1 MAVIQSPPGFIVRTE
16 AQKAAW
22 DNGFRLER
30 GVRDGWIGYGST
42 TAPGE
47 VEAAAGGDT
56 GPWYLALTHP
66 GVAAEFFPPDAPN
79 TLGRR
84 AWEFETTAGLHEAV
98 DRAYRLGISL
108 PDGPLLDFEAR
119 TRGLPRATEA
129 ERLVVQRIGQDVF
142 RDALMQYWGGRC
154 PMTGISDPDLL
165 RASHI
170 VAWAECDDDAH
181 RLDVHNGLL
190 LSALWDAAFD
200 RGLISFDDDGGVLA
214 SPRLSQEGREALG
227 LEVVLFIPGLTDSH
241 LANLRRHR
249 ERFGPFQPS

>member
-1 MAVIQSPPGFIVRTE
+1 MLMIQSPPSFVIRTE

-30 GVRDGWIGYGST
+30 GVRDGWIGYAST

-47 VEAAAGGDT
+47 VWIAAASDT

-66 GVAAEFFPPDAPN
+66 GVAAELFEPDAPAA
-79 TLGRR
+79 TGRP
-84 AWEFETTAGLHEAV
+84 AWQFETTAELHEAV

-108 PDGPLLDFEAR
+108 PDAPLLDFEAR
-119 TRGLPRATEA
+119 TRGLPRTTET

-154 PMTGISDPDLL
+154 PMTGIADPDLL

-200 RGLISFDDDGGVLA
+200 RGLVSFDDDGGVLA
-214 SPRLSQEGREALG
+214 SPRLSEEGRDALG
-227 LEVVLFIPGLTDSH
+227 LDFILFIPGLTDAH
-241 LANLRRHR
+241 RANLRRHR
-249 ERFGPFQPS
+249 ERFGPFEPY